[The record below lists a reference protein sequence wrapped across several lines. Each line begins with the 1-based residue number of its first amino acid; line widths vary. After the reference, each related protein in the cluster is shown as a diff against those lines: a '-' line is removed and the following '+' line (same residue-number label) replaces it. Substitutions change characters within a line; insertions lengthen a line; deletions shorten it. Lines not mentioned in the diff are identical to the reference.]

1 MLLTASEK
9 GWGWEKFFLF
19 FLTLARSPN
28 SSIKQ
33 QKKIK
38 QTNKRQQQ
46 SKITKKN
53 RLWTGHTISDRPR
66 APSPGLRHLVSFP
79 KALRSTCNIGTN
91 TNWARQGIGNGD
103 GFCRSLSPPALGLF
117 LRPFYFQASATHV
130 RNKN

>member
-1 MLLTASEK
+1 MKIAK
-9 GWGWEKFFLF
+9 RGGGGHEKFFLF

-46 SKITKKN
+46 KQNNQKT
-53 RLWTGHTISDRPR
+53 RLWTGHTISDRRR

-91 TNWARQGIGNGD
+91 TNWARQGIGDGG
-103 GFCRSLSPPALGLF
+103 GFCRSLSPPADGLF
-117 LRPFYFQASATHV
+117 LRPFYFQASATHA